1 MCIDFFLLR
10 LAKFEMNREENV
22 ERRGGE
28 IHDTEL
34 VGKDEYTAEARKH
47 GGNGRIRRATFDD
60 LNAIMDINDNV
71 YDGFDYM
78 PALFYTFM
86 HSKLH
91 VIYVYED
98 DGKLVMISALIE

>member
-1 MCIDFFLLR
+1 MNVALG
-10 LAKFEMNREENV
+10 LAKHMQLEMNGKENV
-22 ERRGGE
+22 ERRGRGE
-28 IHDTEL
+28 QGL
-34 VGKDEYTAEARKH
+34 VGKDTAEGKNDGRKV
-47 GGNGRIRRATFDD
+47 RVRRATFDD

-91 VIYVYED
+91 VIYVHEE
-98 DGKLVMISALIE
+98 DGKLV